1 MDKLELEK
9 GNTAEG
15 FIFRIWKDDRYSWT
29 YGFEATTSLTRSPR
43 SHVTGRARTQQEA
56 MDRIDRWS
64 RKNVGV
70 AVKVAV

>member
-1 MDKLELEK
+1 MDGVNIAK
-9 GNTAEG
+9 GYTDEG
-15 FIFRIWKDDRYSWT
+15 FIFKIWKDDRYSWT

-64 RKNVGV
+64 RKNIGV